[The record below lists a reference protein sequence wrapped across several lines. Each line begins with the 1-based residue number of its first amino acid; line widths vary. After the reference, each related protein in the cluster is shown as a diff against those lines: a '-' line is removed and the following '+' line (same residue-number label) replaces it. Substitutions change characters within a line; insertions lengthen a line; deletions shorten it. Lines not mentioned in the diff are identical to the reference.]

1 MSLISIDTTQNVSI
15 QYELA
20 SAGDRVT
27 AYIIDMMIK
36 IAYILFL
43 IFSFSFFN
51 FLVPQTLMVILALPL
66 LFYDLILEYFKDG
79 QTIGKQKMKIKVIA
93 VTGRQASVSSYIL
106 RWMLRPVDF
115 LIFSP
120 AIALAT
126 VLLVGKGQRI
136 GDIAAGTCVVNIAR
150 PRRQLYALPKFE
162 DNYVPTFWEVQQ
174 LEDKDIHLIERVL
187 MTYGKQQDKQQAIHL
202 TAAKVKEVLN
212 IQTDL
217 PNFNFLKTIIND
229 YYHITSGNVLIDD
242 KK

>member
-1 MSLISIDTTQNVSI
+1 
-15 QYELA
+15 LA

-36 IAYILFL
+36 IAYILSLAFSFS
-43 IFSFSFFN
+43 IFSFQVSEGLIVM
-51 FLVPQTLMVILALPL
+51 LVLPL
-66 LFYDLILEYFKDG
+66 LFYDLLLEYFKDG

-93 VTGRQASVSSYIL
+93 VTGRQAGVSSYIL

-115 LIFSP
+115 LFFSP

-150 PRRQLYALPKFE
+150 PRRQQYALPKFE
-162 DNYVPTFWEVQQ
+162 ENYIPTFWEVQQ
-174 LEDKDIHLIERVL
+174 FEDKDIHLIERIL
-187 MTYGKQQDKQQAIHL
+187 MTYGKKQDKQQAIRL
-202 TAAKVKEVLN
+202 TVIKVKEVLN
-212 IQTDL
+212 IQTNL
-217 PNFNFLKTIIND
+217 PDYNFLKTIIND
-229 YYHITSGNVLIDD
+229 YYHITSGNVLMED